1 MILPWNSA
9 FLKGEFWKV
18 NLVFFNLWFW
28 ILPNYIFPRRLPLL
42 GGRALWC
49 FFRHEAL
56 ARNMGWTT
64 YNDVDRTFWW
74 RTIPLLSSPLWPAA
88 SLSILLIHDCKAPVQ
103 YSGRQ
108 RTTTMEPFHGEQFP
122 RCLPLSEAKSSWCFH
137 NHEVCAPDIGGTMD
151 ENDNGTF

>member
-18 NLVFFNLWFW
+18 NLVFFNLWF
-28 ILPNYIFPRRLPLL
+28 LMVYLMFNVSFQSPSKRDLFPRRLPLL
-42 GGRALWC
+42 GARALW
-49 FFRHEAL
+49 FFFMHELL

-64 YNDVDRTFWW
+64 DNDDDGTFWW

-108 RTTTMEPFHGEQFP
+108 RTTTTRFP
-122 RCLPLSEAKSSWCFH
+122 SLVK
-137 NHEVCAPDIGGTMD
+137 GGRSASLRVSVAQEHVSTQ
-151 ENDNGTF
+151 TYR